1 VWLYRTRGRVSYS
14 WSTTSSIPLL
24 SSAPRQPLNMND
36 TFKISSIIILA
47 IFGSVIQ
54 RELHMGSYQACNSWW
69 PQHSSL
75 MAKSARRRFAVLT
88 VDLKS
93 TGTAV
98 GCYDLICAGMTVET
112 HGDGVGWD
120 GRRCTWQAGDV
131 IINLVLYFVPNPISK
146 IK

>member
-1 VWLYRTRGRVSYS
+1 MWLYRTRGRVSYS

-47 IFGSVIQ
+47 IVGSIIQ
-54 RELHMGSYQACNSWW
+54 RALDLGSYQACNSWL
-69 PQHSSL
+69 PQPSSL
-75 MAKSARRRFAVLT
+75 MATVADCRRPVQT

-98 GCYDLICAGMTVET
+98 GCYGLICAGMTVET

-131 IINLVLYFVPNPISK
+131 IINLVLYFVPHSISK

>member
-1 VWLYRTRGRVSYS
+1 
-14 WSTTSSIPLL
+14 
-24 SSAPRQPLNMND
+24 MND

-47 IFGSVIQ
+47 IVGSVIQ
-54 RELHMGSYQACNSWW
+54 RALDLGSYQACNSWL
-69 PQHSSL
+69 PQPSSL
-75 MAKSARRRFAVLT
+75 MVKVADCRMTVQT

-112 HGDGVGWD
+112 HGGGVGWD

-131 IINLVLYFVPNPISK
+131 IINLVLYFVPNPINK
-146 IK
+146 IN